1 MIKISYNDKVYHIQ
15 KEKLSHVLEKLNG
28 TKVNEDKFLEA
39 MEKFHLLD
47 EYFLKHVN
55 EL

>member
-28 TKVNEDKFLEA
+28 AKVCEDEFLST
-39 MEKFHLLD
+39 MEKFCLMD
-47 EYFLKHVN
+47 EYFLEHVN

>member
-15 KEKLSHVLEKLNG
+15 KEKLSYVLEKLNG
-28 TKVNEDKFLEA
+28 AKVDESEFLEA
-39 MEKFHLLD
+39 MEKFYLMD
-47 EYFLKHVN
+47 EYFLEHVN